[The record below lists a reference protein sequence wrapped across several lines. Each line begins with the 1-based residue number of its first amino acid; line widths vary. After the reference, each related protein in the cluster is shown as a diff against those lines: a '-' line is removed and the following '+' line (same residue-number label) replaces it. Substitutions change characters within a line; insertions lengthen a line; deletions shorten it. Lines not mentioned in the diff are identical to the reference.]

1 MRYFKTFESFVNE
14 SLSKEIEMLKKYM
27 KAGGESTTDITSTI
41 ISLHKKKLDYPKE
54 LKPKSGE
61 VYRGTYIDNEKLKK
75 MKPFKVE
82 ERYLY
87 YKIPYKSRREVQSFT
102 YDEFIARKFSQ
113 FYASD
118 SRSLSGVPAIIIA
131 KVDNSFVG
139 NHRWLYKIG
148 KEVGLSK
155 NEKETF
161 HVGNKINAILRIDDL
176 MGIIY
181 PR

>member
-75 MKPFKVE
+75 M
-82 ERYLY
+82 
-87 YKIPYKSRREVQSFT
+87 SS
-102 YDEFIARKFSQ
+102 
-113 FYASD
+113 
-118 SRSLSGVPAIIIA
+118 
-131 KVDNSFVG
+131 
-139 NHRWLYKIG
+139 
-148 KEVGLSK
+148 
-155 NEKETF
+155 
-161 HVGNKINAILRIDDL
+161 
-176 MGIIY
+176 
-181 PR
+181 